1 VKSVVVFGPFQVLG
15 LWLSG
20 SRFAADY
27 RRLGASSTLGL
38 LYNVGDISSE
48 GQCIA
53 TFIKTT
59 FYDISIYMYIYI
71 SVYIICIS

>member
-1 VKSVVVFGPFQVLG
+1 MILQQSVVVFGPFQVLG

-27 RRLGASSTLGL
+27 RRLGANSTLGFEEQRFCIL

-53 TFIKTT
+53 TFI
-59 FYDISIYMYIYI
+59 DYIL
-71 SVYIICIS
+71 